1 MIIEKIGTGK
11 TLEAAITAAK
21 ALLNAPAQAD
31 VMTEVLETGSKGFL
45 GLFGAKDYKVRAYY
59 DDGKKEKKAP
69 KKPAQKKQPAPK
81 KDRRM
86 QYFQTDQCPAVYRA
100 FSRAA

>member
-31 VMTEVLETGSKGFL
+31 VKTEVLETGSKGFL
-45 GLFGAKDYKVRAYY
+45 GLFGAKDYKVKAY
-59 DDGKKEKKAP
+59 
-69 KKPAQKKQPAPK
+69 
-81 KDRRM
+81 
-86 QYFQTDQCPAVYRA
+86 
-100 FSRAA
+100 